1 LTIAGSSSEELD
13 AKLKALSLE
22 RGDTKGSQPSDIKV
36 VEKDSDA
43 TPKAPMLLDSR
54 DSIEGHRVGR

>member
-1 LTIAGSSSEELD
+1 LTIAGSSSDELD

-22 RGDTKGSQPSDIKV
+22 RGDTKGSQPADIKV

-43 TPKAPMLLDSR
+43 TPNAPIVIDQG
-54 DSIEGHRVGR
+54 DSIEGHKVGK